1 MYQSDEAEHQC
12 IITQLSLYS
21 RRSVF
26 FNRTFIN
33 IIILGDRKAG
43 KSSYLRRI
51 AEEECTEEYIPSD
64 DDERKIK
71 KITQNGRSYSVNIFI
86 PLNDKM
92 FDLSTPYDYYLI
104 FFDSTSLNSF
114 EYARNLYISKLKTKN
129 IKINDTLSSVIFVS
143 TKNDRSGLSFRE
155 ESVLFCSSHDI
166 NFFEISVK
174 RNKGIDELDNKLV
187 EIFDSDTFN
196 ERFKFID

>member
-1 MYQSDEAEHQC
+1 M
-12 IITQLSLYS
+12 LS

-33 IIILGDRKAG
+33 KIILGDRKSG
-43 KSSYLRRI
+43 KSSYLRKI
-51 AEEECTEEYIPSD
+51 SEEEFTEEYIPSD

-71 KITQNGRSYSVNIFI
+71 KITQNGRSYNVSIFI
-86 PLNDKM
+86 PINDKM

-104 FFDSTSLNSF
+104 FYDSTSVNSF

-129 IKINDTLSSVIFVS
+129 IKINDTLSSVIVVS
-143 TKNDRSGLSFRE
+143 TKSDKKGLSFKE
-155 ESVLFCSSHDI
+155 ESVYFCNNHNI

-174 RNKGIDELDNKLV
+174 RSKGIEELNNKLV
-187 EIFDSDTFN
+187 EIFDSILLIKGLNLLTN
-196 ERFKFID
+196 KTRLSNTSVKQRKCK